1 MCVQNIYAYI
11 KLNNQKRQ
19 LFTSKSNLKMHIN
32 LELVACPLG
41 RSPGGG
47 HGNPLQYSCLENP
60 PGQRCLAGYSC
71 KRLGTTERLSRAQHG
86 TGRNNRKIGET
97 ELAVERKICRKGRQG
112 KTTIIITSIHY
123 FPGPSSPGYGFS
135 SGHVR
140 K

>member
-1 MCVQNIYAYI
+1 MLVGRN
-11 KLNNQKRQ
+11 KG
-19 LFTSKSNLKMHIN
+19 FPGGSDSKESAFNSGDFRSI
-32 LELVACPLG
+32 AGLG
-41 RSPGGG
+41 RPPGGG

-60 PGQRCLAGYSC
+60 PGQRCLVGYSC